1 MRIETLPFNT
11 GDSHGTHEKRVG
23 LLLLATD
30 LNSESDLRRLF
41 PSEVGLFVN
50 RLHHSNPMDLAALRR
65 VADDVPRAGA
75 DMLPGLKLDAT
86 VFGCTSGTIATGEQ
100 AMLEIIRESC
110 RTRHATT
117 PVTASLAALAA
128 LGARR
133 VSILTPYRDAVN
145 QALGDYYESRGLKVL
160 NVSGLGLDDDYRMT
174 AIPPDEIVAA
184 GVSAMAADAD
194 ALFVSCTALRASLAI
209 NALERLLERPVVTS
223 NQAIAWHTQKLIGQP
238 TRDGP
243 GRLFACGKVA

>member
-1 MRIETLPFNT
+1 MRIHTLPFNA
-11 GDSHGTHEKRVG
+11 GDSRETPEKRVG

-41 PSEVGLFVN
+41 PQAVGLFVN

-75 DMLPGLKLDAT
+75 DLLPGLKLDAT

-100 AMLEIIRESC
+100 AMLERIRASC
-110 RTRHATT
+110 RTHHATT

-128 LGARR
+128 LGARS

-145 QALGDYYESRGLKVL
+145 QALGDYYQSRGLNVL
-160 NVSGLGLDDDYRMT
+160 NVSGLGLDDDYLMT
-174 AIPPDEIVAA
+174 AIPPAEIVAA
-184 GVSAMAADAD
+184 GVRAMAADAD

-209 NALERLLERPVVTS
+209 DELERLLDRPVVTS
-223 NQAIAWHTQKLIGQP
+223 NQAIAWHTLKLIGHP
-238 TRDGP
+238 APSGP
-243 GRLFACGKVA
+243 GRLFSCPEA